1 MPAKN
6 NPNHGFAKRAGF
18 HSCRLFLLCIFFG
31 LKPTCTISPQCLHFI
46 SSTTFPGG
54 ISSMSKMRRPHL
66 GFGHFTFSIDH
77 RLPALICNKGNQ
89 SGTIKPGWFPFIICA
104 LCIFRAASAPECIK
118 PDYLTAPYKISFH
131 WQKTLH
137 SSLIPYLT
145 DSPAVLQFSSQPQ
158 CCCPSPHRKMSSFP
172 PVAKSCSIASCDNV
186 LENPCGNG
194 FTPVSASVFCHASFS
209 VSVVC
214 SS

>member
-1 MPAKN
+1 MYTVSMPAKN

-66 GFGHFTFSIDH
+66 GFGHFTFSIDN

-89 SGTIKPGWFPFIICA
+89 
-104 LCIFRAASAPECIK
+104 
-118 PDYLTAPYKISFH
+118 
-131 WQKTLH
+131 
-137 SSLIPYLT
+137 
-145 DSPAVLQFSSQPQ
+145 
-158 CCCPSPHRKMSSFP
+158 
-172 PVAKSCSIASCDNV
+172 
-186 LENPCGNG
+186 
-194 FTPVSASVFCHASFS
+194 PVSASSLLSFVLYVMNRGVTYPKIPRTFS
-209 VSVVC
+209 IPC
-214 SS
+214 SPSNHHIGTRTA